1 MDLDPWVV
9 FCWVDVGCAVLV
21 AAQRVFALRGDQQ
34 ACVAVAMQE
43 QGKDTSGLVDVIG
56 WRSGFGCALCDE
68 KSTEAWTTHGG
79 DNSVTG
85 DELERRADFQTKVW
99 RSEVTARTKFPVAA
113 GTVLEGMGGHHVR
126 GWTIDADDAREQN
139 AIPIGIVGG
148 CRLKRDLPAH
158 AIVTYDDVEVDES
171 RPLVAMR
178 RLQDSMLAA
187 GLI

>member
-1 MDLDPWVV
+1 M
-9 FCWVDVGCAVLV
+9 
-21 AAQRVFALRGDQQ
+21 
-34 ACVAVAMQE
+34 
-43 QGKDTSGLVDVIG
+43 
-56 WRSGFGCALCDE
+56 
-68 KSTEAWTTHGG
+68 
-79 DNSVTG
+79 
-85 DELERRADFQTKVW
+85 
-99 RSEVTARTKFPVAA
+99 TARTKFPVAA

-148 CRLKRDLPAH
+148 CRLKRDLPAD

>member
-1 MDLDPWVV
+1 M
-9 FCWVDVGCAVLV
+9 
-21 AAQRVFALRGDQQ
+21 
-34 ACVAVAMQE
+34 
-43 QGKDTSGLVDVIG
+43 
-56 WRSGFGCALCDE
+56 
-68 KSTEAWTTHGG
+68 
-79 DNSVTG
+79 
-85 DELERRADFQTKVW
+85 
-99 RSEVTARTKFPVAA
+99 TARTKFPVAA

-148 CRLKRDLPAH
+148 CRLKRDLPADAIVTYDDVEVKRDLPAD